1 MSIEALT
8 DRKATLSPAKQ
19 ALLERLKR
27 GGLSVAPAAGA
38 IRPRAGDGP
47 APLSPAQQ
55 RLWFLQRMEPE
66 TTAFNLAQ
74 TLRLRGPVDAGALD
88 RAFTEIVRR
97 HHVLRTVFR
106 LHDGEPVQ
114 VVTPAPASVL
124 RVEAAAEAF
133 GHPASGR
140 LVGLAPG
147 IAVASIWVPT
157 LLIIW
162 YRRWRTATV
171 GTTSA

>member
-124 RVEAAAEAF
+124 RVEAAAEADPREEMRRRRAVEAAWVF
-133 GHPASGR
+133 DLEHGPLHTPIDQSAQSG
-140 LVGLAPG
+140 
-147 IAVASIWVPT
+147 
-157 LLIIW
+157 
-162 YRRWRTATV
+162 
-171 GTTSA
+171 